1 VEVTIASRLLVR
13 RFLPMATLDLSII
26 PLVKAG
32 DRHGL
37 HLLLSTCAESVL
49 DDRDHVALPQM
60 PSLILLLF
68 RMAEPHLSTLVSR
81 GNMIS

>member
-1 VEVTIASRLLVR
+1 MYLSLDVASSRRHHTAIASRLLVR
-13 RFLPMATLDLSII
+13 RFLMATLDLSII

-49 DDRDHVALPQM
+49 DDRDHVALP
-60 PSLILLLF
+60 PDTFSDPI
-68 RMAEPHLSTLVSR
+68 AV
-81 GNMIS
+81 

>member
-1 VEVTIASRLLVR
+1 
-13 RFLPMATLDLSII
+13 MATLDLSII

-49 DDRDHVALPQM
+49 DDRDHVALP
-60 PSLILLLF
+60 PDTFSDPIPVLEWPNPTYPRLSLG
-68 RMAEPHLSTLVSR
+68 ET
-81 GNMIS
+81 